1 MGSVESEKHNEEL
14 NVPLLVHKLPVPS
27 LPAEIIAEVSQEPIY
42 KKSPRKVKLK
52 KTRRKIK
59 SSLMMVKGVKVK
71 DEIKNTEKPRFFQN

>member
-1 MGSVESEKHNEEL
+1 MSVGSVESEKHNSEL
-14 NVPLLVHKLPVPS
+14 NVPLLVYKLPVPS
-27 LPAEIIAEVSQEPIY
+27 LTAEVSPDLIH

>member
-1 MGSVESEKHNEEL
+1 VSVGSVESEKHNSEL

-27 LPAEIIAEVSQEPIY
+27 LAAEVSQEPIY

-52 KTRRKIK
+52 KSRRKIK
-59 SSLMMVKGVKVK
+59 SSLMMVKGVKVT